1 MSEKKRVKID
11 DHDPEIYDLFPFKK
25 YAQVI
30 MDSDGL
36 EGTVVDAEYV
46 GDTSAAPH
54 YNITFLVKSNRDG
67 SLKELKLAE
76 ILHLNKNRRRSQ

>member
-1 MSEKKRVKID
+1 MTDKKHVKID
-11 DHDPEIYDLFPFKK
+11 DYDPEIYELFPFKK

-30 MDSDGL
+30 MDDDGL

-54 YNITFLVKSNRDG
+54 YDITYLVKSNSDG
-67 SLKELKLAE
+67 SLKELKLAD
-76 ILHLNKNRRRSQ
+76 ILHLNRNRRRS